1 MTWSE
6 WVLPSLACFWLL
18 SPYLPLTMFVWW
30 VTKLHGN
37 GLTYLPSLGLDRL
50 EALTKN
56 LGLATEAMQDGK
68 LSQGIPGAGKFPPL
82 PGNRYMGHH
91 GTHLGRKSSTFIKCR
106 LTGRC
111 LVPSFGGFFC
121 GRCQCKWFWEWFLWI
136 LILLCSLGIFCHL
149 LPFSFQNHHWWGGFM
164 CTQSFVYIYIYL
176 FIYSIF
182 TDLCY
187 YVLYIYIYS
196 LRGLIA
202 FCSGFKRY
210 FS

>member
-111 LVPSFGGFFC
+111 LVPSFGGFFA
-121 GRCQCKWFWEWFLWI
+121 GGVNVNHFEKFWEWFLWI
-136 LILLCSLGIFCHL
+136 LILFFSLGIFCHL
-149 LPFSFQNHHWWGGFM
+149 LPFSFQNHHWSGGFM
-164 CTQSFVYIYIYL
+164 RTQSFVYIYIYL

-187 YVLYIYIYS
+187 YVLYIYI
-196 LRGLIA
+196 
-202 FCSGFKRY
+202 
-210 FS
+210 FSSWVARFLFRV

>member
-1 MTWSE
+1 
-6 WVLPSLACFWLL
+6 
-18 SPYLPLTMFVWW
+18 MFVWW

-187 YVLYIYIYS
+187 YVLYIYI
-196 LRGLIA
+196 
-202 FCSGFKRY
+202 
-210 FS
+210 FSSWVDRFLFRV